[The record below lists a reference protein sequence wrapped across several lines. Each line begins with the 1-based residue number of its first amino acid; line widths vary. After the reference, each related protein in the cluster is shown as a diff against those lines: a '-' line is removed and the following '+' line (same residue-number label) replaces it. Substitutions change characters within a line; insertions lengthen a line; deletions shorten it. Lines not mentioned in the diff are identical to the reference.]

1 MVDAAADRDVSEPQ
15 SLLRRIVDFPLVAL
29 VFAVLLYAFAT
40 AIAIAAGSQL
50 PAMAPDLATMIKG
63 ALSIALVFGVYKLAI
78 RNLGS
83 PEREHDD
90 LPLRGF
96 FKDSGLGL
104 LAGFAIFSLV
114 VGIAALADV
123 YNVKGYGG
131 TGALLSSLVALAIV
145 PAFMEEM
152 LFRGILFRWIEE
164 FGGSWAALFVTSAL
178 FGAAHIMNDNA
189 TWFSSFTIAM
199 EAGLLLGG
207 AYMLTR
213 SLWMPIGL
221 HAAWNFTQGFLF
233 DVPVSGFDQNGLV
246 EAQLSGPEL
255 LSGGRFGLEASVIAL
270 AVATAAGIWLIQL
283 AVKRGELVQPYWVR
297 RRLAGGGSEEAVGI
311 DVDGDAD
318 PAAPLD
324 RA

>member
-1 MVDAAADRDVSEPQ
+1 MAEEK
-15 SLLRRIVDFPLVAL
+15 SLIRRIVDFPLVAL

-40 AIAIAAGSQL
+40 AIAMAAGAQL
-50 PAMAPDLATMIKG
+50 PPMPPLARTALLG
-63 ALSIALVFGVYKLAI
+63 ALGIALVFAVYKLAI
-78 RNLGS
+78 RHLG
-83 PEREHDD
+83 EREHDD
-90 LPLRGF
+90 LPARGAF
-96 FKDSGLGL
+96 RDLGLGL
-104 LAGFAIFSLV
+104 LAGAAIFSLV
-114 VGIAALADV
+114 VGLAAAADV
-123 YNVKGYGG
+123 YNISGYGG
-131 TGALLSSLVALAIV
+131 TGDLLRALIAIAIL

-164 FGGSWAALFVTSAL
+164 FGGSWAALVVTSAL
-178 FGAAHIMNDNA
+178 FGAAHIMNANA
-189 TWFSSFTIAM
+189 SWFSSFAIAV

-233 DVPVSGFDQNGLV
+233 DVPVSGMDQNGLV

-270 AVATAAGIWLIQL
+270 VVATAAGVWLVRL
-283 AVKRGELVQPYWVR
+283 AVKRGQLVQPWWVR
-297 RRLAGGGSEEAVGI
+297 RRAASEEAVGI
-311 DVDGDAD
+311 DVDRDAD
-318 PAAPLD
+318 LRAPLD